1 MATNYEGL
9 QVVSAFRRSYFACRW
24 RIIRQQQ
31 NDLLID
37 IFSGSFDCEAR
48 RPHEDFDL
56 KCVES
61 NGIINSTLVM
71 LLSLQSD
78 VTVSVACTET
88 ELNSAFN
95 EIITAHLIVAGEC
108 TICISFVFTSYRS
121 PQFMSMSNFLEII
134 FRFCIYI

>member
-9 QVVSAFRRSYFACRW
+9 QVVSAFHRSYFACRW
-24 RIIRQQQ
+24 RIRQQLE
-31 NDLLID
+31 DLFID

-48 RPHEDFDL
+48 RPHKDFDL

-78 VTVSVACTET
+78 VTVSVDCTET
-88 ELNSAFN
+88 ELNSVFN
-95 EIITAHLIVAGEC
+95 EIIIADLIVAGEY
-108 TICISFVFTSYRS
+108 TIYISFVFTSYRP
-121 PQFMSMSNFLEII
+121 PQFISMSNFL
-134 FRFCIYI
+134 